1 MIKTKNYKDC
11 DYSNFIEPLY
21 IKYTPVK
28 GGVYDTKHKNWKI
41 GDGASYAV
49 AMYYHD
55 GLEMVERCFVT
66 KSIKYSRLRQD
77 KSPDRYFWIGFKIAR
92 KAIIREHLLKNL

>member
-21 IKYTPVK
+21 VKYTPVK

-41 GDGASYAV
+41 GDGASDV
-49 AMYYHD
+49 
-55 GLEMVERCFVT
+55 L
-66 KSIKYSRLRQD
+66 
-77 KSPDRYFWIGFKIAR
+77 P
-92 KAIIREHLLKNL
+92 